1 MLVTSAFHMPR
12 SVGLFRK
19 AGFAVEPYPVDWR
32 VGGRDDLMAL
42 SNVAVEGLGRTDLAV
57 REWMGLIAYRLTG
70 KIDELL
76 PGPAPK

>member
-1 MLVTSAFHMPR
+1 MPR

-32 VGGRDDLMAL
+32 VGGHGDLMKF
-42 SNVAVEGLGRTDLAV
+42 SNAAVEGLGRTEIAI
-57 REWMGLIAYRLTG
+57 REWMGLIAYRATG

-76 PGPAPK
+76 PGPAAK

>member
-1 MLVTSAFHMPR
+1 MVPS
-12 SVGLFRK
+12 SV
-19 AGFAVEPYPVDWR
+19 AI
-32 VGGRDDLMAL
+32 
-42 SNVAVEGLGRTDLAV
+42 EGLGRTDLAV